1 MMGWVMSHRSLF
13 LCFNTGLKSSA
24 TLLTKFSQSWNTYR
38 RSIIWFQ
45 FHPLVTPLSPL
56 PRSCL
61 KTGIK
66 KSFIYDF
73 EMHTLSLESILW
85 FISPACWFFI
95 LKKWQ
100 FVTAIATDHTIH
112 HSSSLPFH
120 SYLVNK
126 SSPSQIAYPTQWINF
141 TVFSLVLG
149 IFSVFF
155 KSFIHLFILK
165 VFMYCVRQSWL
176 FVSFVIAWIR
186 SERMP

>member
-95 LKKWQ
+95 LKN
-100 FVTAIATDHTIH
+100 D
-112 HSSSLPFH
+112 SSSLPLPPITLSITPHLFH
-120 SYLVNK
+120 SIRILSTNPPHHRLHILL
-126 SSPSQIAYPTQWINF
+126 SGLTSR
-141 TVFSLVLG
+141 FSHWFWEYFL
-149 IFSVFF
+149 FF
-155 KSFIHLFILK
+155 LKVLFI
-165 VFMYCVRQSWL
+165 Y
-176 FVSFVIAWIR
+176 SF
-186 SERMP
+186 